1 METCAG
7 VYIEDM
13 GMKMGLNGIDNGRLI
28 FSNVVIPRESML
40 NKFNDV
46 TPEGKFLSDTPKV
59 NARFFKVADR
69 LLSGRLCISAMS
81 MAATKC
87 VLFATIRYSQ
97 QRMAVGPNGKSNTPI
112 MSFQLQQNAV
122 LPFLARTIVLN
133 IGYNAG
139 KDLFEDPTGREN
151 EQIRT
156 FCAIKCLTSWNLE
169 QTSTICR
176 ERCGGGSY
184 LSGSQIPEG
193 IIGSHSGMTAEGDN
207 RVLMQKVVK
216 DIISDMQKETHRM
229 PEMTQCPKR

>member
-1 METCAG
+1 
-7 VYIEDM
+7 
-13 GMKMGLNGIDNGRLI
+13 
-28 FSNVVIPRESML
+28 ML
-40 NKFNDV
+40 NRFNDV

-81 MAATKC
+81 LAATKA
-87 VLFATIRYSQ
+87 VLFCTVRYSQ

-122 LPFLARTIVLN
+122 LPYLARTIVLN
-133 IGYNAG
+133 MGYNAA

-156 FCAIKCLTSWNLE
+156 FCAVKCLVSWNLE
-169 QTSTICR
+169 HTATICR

-184 LSGSQIPEG
+184 LSG
-193 IIGSHSGMTAEGDN
+193 A
-207 RVLMQKVVK
+207 
-216 DIISDMQKETHRM
+216 
-229 PEMTQCPKR
+229 